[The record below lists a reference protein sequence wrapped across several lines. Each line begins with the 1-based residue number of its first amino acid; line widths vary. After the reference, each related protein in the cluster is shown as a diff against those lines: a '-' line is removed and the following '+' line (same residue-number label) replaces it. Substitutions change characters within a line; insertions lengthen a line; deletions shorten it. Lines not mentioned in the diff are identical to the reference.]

1 MDLFRF
7 APGTHAGTSNA
18 PDSITDNS
26 ASFVDRGGAL
36 PAPVAFIK
44 RRFAPQFENTSKK
57 KELQQPSGPG
67 VAVGFRGR
75 RRFISR
81 AASNAPVRCM
91 TDSRDG
97 GRAANL
103 LLPLRCVAVAHR
115 SPSIIPSKLLVLL
128 CMMQAASSVIHNSRG
143 CMAWFALLSRSEPF
157 FIADISGKMRR
168 ALL

>member
-1 MDLFRF
+1 VHTQGLPTHPIQSRTIRRALSIAAARCRRRLHLFS
-7 APGTHAGTSNA
+7 GVLHH
-18 PDSITDNS
+18 NS
-26 ASFVDRGGAL
+26 KI
-36 PAPVAFIK
+36 PP
-44 RRFAPQFENTSKK
+44 RRRR
-57 KELQQPSGPG
+57 LQQPYGPG
-67 VAVGFRGR
+67 VAVGFRGP

-97 GRAANL
+97 SRAANL

-143 CMAWFALLSRSEPF
+143 CMAWLALLSRSEPF